1 MQNINFEYKKEQ
13 CFEIKDFP
21 DAEKVIAL
29 RSAKAQDLADIA
41 LCRSD
46 LLQAE
51 EYLDSSVVIEDGST
65 AQRALWRM
73 AVITFMKCFGKN
85 NARAHSLDIKQILID
100 DAFGQEVFIYFKN
113 LRDKNIAHDDNPID
127 QCLVGAVI
135 NKVSAPYKIEK
146 IITCNL
152 HGEVY
157 AEGNISNLKKLIK
170 AALTH
175 VENKYDEICVE
186 LTSEMEPMDHVDL
199 IRMEDLIYNVP
210 TAEDVSKNRKRF
222 LS

>member
-1 MQNINFEYKKEQ
+1 
-13 CFEIKDFP
+13 
-21 DAEKVIAL
+21 
-29 RSAKAQDLADIA
+29 
-41 LCRSD
+41 
-46 LLQAE
+46 
-51 EYLDSSVVIEDGST
+51 
-65 AQRALWRM
+65 
-73 AVITFMKCFGKN
+73 
-85 NARAHSLDIKQILID
+85 
-100 DAFGQEVFIYFKN
+100 
-113 LRDKNIAHDDNPID
+113 
-127 QCLVGAVI
+127 
-135 NKVSAPYKIEK
+135 
-146 IITCNL
+146 
-152 HGEVY
+152 VY